1 MTRPPKMPASA
12 IRSMV
17 ESRNAPQVPLVPL
30 IRASTPSS
38 MSRNTKI
45 VQVKAPGKSS
55 PIGKRPSAPPATPT
69 VPMTVT
75 AFGVMGVRA
84 STLPTGVNRRV
95 MAGRSGFSMAVR
107 SYRRAELEFSAAR
120 VGFTFRQ
127 PGRFFPWGL
136 WTRCS
141 RVKAGRAQRWLAG
154 GRPPAPPEAREAI
167 ARRRTSVAGTS
178 SGAGGAAGR
187 APAADQVRNVVLVG
201 HSGTGKSSLVEALL
215 AATGTIQRPGSIEE
229 GTTVS
234 DFDEIEVKQQR
245 SVNLTLAPV
254 IHNGIKVNLL
264 DTPGYADFTGD
275 LRAGLRAADSALF
288 AVSATDG
295 IDGVTRM
302 LWEECAAVGMPRA
315 VVITKID
322 HQRAE
327 FQATLDACR
336 EAFGD
341 AVAPLYLPVGE
352 PVNGLIGLL
361 SQKLYSYS
369 GGERSE
375 GAPAAADEE
384 RMTDLRGELIE
395 GVITESEDESLMDRY
410 LSGEE
415 IDPKVLIEDLE
426 KAVAQSSFYPVLVVS
441 APQKI
446 GMLELL
452 EVMTEA
458 FPSPAEHPLPP
469 VTTPDGKPVTGLSA
483 DPKGPLLAEV
493 VKTTSDS
500 YVGRISLVRVF
511 SGTLRPDAS
520 VHVSGHGRAASGHED
535 HDDDERIGALTS
547 PLGKQQRP
555 VTQCAAGDI
564 CAVAKLSTAETGDTL
579 SDKEKPLLMESWSM
593 PEPLL
598 PVAIVAKSKAD
609 EDKLSQALSRLVA
622 EDPTLR
628 LENNAETRQLVLWC
642 MGEAHADL
650 LLDRLAN
657 RYGVAVETTDLRV
670 PLRETV
676 AGKAQGLGRNV
687 KQSGGH
693 GEYGICHIEI
703 EPLADASAFEFVDK
717 IVGGVVPRQFIPS
730 VEKGVRWQMEQGVVA
745 GYPMIG
751 IRVTLYDGKAHS
763 VDSSDMAFQKAG
775 RAALRDAVDKAQ
787 PKLLEPVDEV
797 SVLVPDDY
805 VGAIMSDVPSRRG
818 RVLGT
823 EQIGVGRTLVKAEI
837 PELEIT
843 RYAIELRSL
852 SHGTGSFTRSYLR
865 HEPLPAHLAS
875 KVAAESKPG

>member
-1 MTRPPKMPASA
+1 
-12 IRSMV
+12 
-17 ESRNAPQVPLVPL
+17 
-30 IRASTPSS
+30 
-38 MSRNTKI
+38 
-45 VQVKAPGKSS
+45 
-55 PIGKRPSAPPATPT
+55 
-69 VPMTVT
+69 MTVM
-75 AFGVMGVRA
+75 AFGVIGVRA
-84 STLPTGVNRRV
+84 RILPAGVNRRV
-95 MAGRSGFSMAVR
+95 MAGRSTFSMAVR
-107 SYRRAELEFSAAR
+107 SYRRAELEYSAAG

-141 RVKAGRAQRWLAG
+141 RVKAGRAQRWLRG
-154 GRPPAPPEAREAI
+154 DDPRSPPTREAI
-167 ARRRTSVAGTS
+167 ARRRTSVAGTG

-201 HSGTGKSSLVEALL
+201 DCGTGKSSLVEALL

-234 DFDEIEVKQQR
+234 DFDETEVRTQR
-245 SVNLTLAPV
+245 SVNLTLAP
-254 IHNGIKVNLL
+254 ILHNGIKVNLL

-302 LWEECAAVGMPRA
+302 LWEECAAV
-315 VVITKID
+315 VITKID

-341 AVAPLYLPVGE
+341 AVAPLYQPVGE
-352 PVNGLIGLL
+352 PVTGLIGLL
-361 SQKLYSYS
+361 SQKLYSYA
-369 GGERSE
+369 GGVRSE
-375 GAPAAADEE
+375 GAPAADDEDLMSE
-384 RMTDLRGELIE
+384 LRGELIE
-395 GVITESEDESLMDRY
+395 GIITESEDETLMDRY
-410 LSGEE
+410 MSGEE

-426 KAVAQSSFYPVLVVS
+426 KAVARGSFYPVLVTS

-458 FPSPAEHPLPP
+458 FPSPAEHPMPSI
-469 VTTPDGKPVTGLSA
+469 TTPDGKPVTGLSY

-520 VHVSGHGRAASGHED
+520 GHVSGHGRAASGHQD

-547 PLGKQQRP
+547 PLGKQQRA
-555 VTQCAAGDI
+555 VTQCGAGDI
-564 CAVAKLSTAETGDTL
+564 CAVAKLGTAETGDTL
-579 SDKEKPLLMESWSM
+579 SDKDNPLLMESWSM

-609 EDKLSQALSRLVA
+609 EDKLSQALNRLVA

-642 MGEAHADL
+642 MGEAHAAV
-650 LLDRLAN
+650 LLDRLGQ

-670 PLRETV
+670 PLRETI

-687 KQSGGH
+687 KQTGGH
-693 GEYGICHIEI
+693 GEYGICHIEV
-703 EPLADASAFEFVDK
+703 EPLEDSGSFEFVDK
-717 IVGGVVPRQFIPS
+717 
-730 VEKGVRWQMEQGVVA
+730 
-745 GYPMIG
+745 
-751 IRVTLYDGKAHS
+751 
-763 VDSSDMAFQKAG
+763 
-775 RAALRDAVDKAQ
+775 
-787 PKLLEPVDEV
+787 
-797 SVLVPDDY
+797 
-805 VGAIMSDVPSRRG
+805 
-818 RVLGT
+818 
-823 EQIGVGRTLVKAEI
+823 
-837 PELEIT
+837 
-843 RYAIELRSL
+843 
-852 SHGTGSFTRSYLR
+852 
-865 HEPLPAHLAS
+865 
-875 KVAAESKPG
+875 